1 MADEY
6 LDTPADEFKSTPD
19 DTWVAAADASAAP
32 AADTTISTKVMVRFV
47 SPDTFTHPFQH
58 YF

>member
-1 MADEY
+1 MAD
-6 LDTPADEFKSTPD
+6 DFKSTPADEFKSTPD
-19 DTWVAAADASAAP
+19 DTWVATAEVSAAP
-32 AADTTISTKVMVRFV
+32 VADTTISTKVMVRFV